1 MILNLII
8 VCALVGL
15 GILLVIPAIRLLESR
30 PLLSLCPLVLIFVA
44 TSFYNNGQPIS
55 YEWGG
60 ININIIDLIGPLL
73 LCLTFPFFFARLRD
87 GCGRHDVL
95 LLLLLLWSGILGLNY
110 ILGLRVFGLQG
121 ATNEFRGYFYI
132 ICIALY
138 VASLDIARVWLKL
151 EKLVLFAAF
160 CLSIVAIVGFVEGGF
175 SREDRPIGSSL
186 ALLILQALLIA
197 IFMHQRG
204 QLRLWLIPLVVALLP
219 LVIVLQHRSVW
230 IVAIIALAL
239 VLWLLPSLRTALIQ
253 WGVIGT
259 VVCGGLCALVFGSTL
274 LEALT
279 ESYADAAASA
289 LDPSGADGG
298 GTTFSW
304 RVQGWTALLTGE
316 QMDSARERLVGN
328 PFGTGYD
335 RIMLTGDGVKQLR
348 SESPHNF
355 YVQTMLR
362 GGALGL
368 LAFLALHGML
378 LSGLLRRAKRDVA
391 SRPFLLCM
399 AVLVASQLVYYL
411 VYGSDYIQAIFLGS
425 AIGWLRH
432 SETRHANK

>member
-1 MILNLII
+1 MLINLII

-15 GILLVIPAIRLLESR
+15 ALLLIIPAIRLLESR

-44 TSFYNNGQPIS
+44 TSFYNNGLLIS
-55 YEWGG
+55 FVWSG
-60 ININIIDLIGPLL
+60 ITINVIDVIGPLL

-87 GCGRHDVL
+87 GCGRHDLL
-95 LLLLLLWSGILGLNY
+95 LLLLLLWSMILGWNY
-110 ILGLRVFGLQG
+110 ILGLRAFGLQV
-121 ATNEFRGYFYI
+121 ATNEFRSYFYM

-138 VASLDIARVWLKL
+138 VASLDIARVWQKL

-160 CLSIVAIVGFVEGGF
+160 CLSIVAIIGFVDGGIARG
-175 SREDRPIGSSL
+175 SRPISSSH

-204 QLRLWLIPLVVALLP
+204 QLRAWLIPLVVALLP
-219 LVIVLQHRSVW
+219 LLIILQHRSVW

-239 VLWLLPSLRTALIQ
+239 VLCLLPSLRTALIQ

-259 VVCGGLCALVFGSTL
+259 VVCGGLCTLVFGATL
-274 LEALT
+274 LESLA
-279 ESYADAAASA
+279 ESYNDAAASS
-289 LDPSGADGG
+289 LDPTGADGSS
-298 GTTFSW
+298 TTFSW

-316 QMDSARERLVGN
+316 QMDSARERLIGN
-328 PFGTGYD
+328 PFGTGWE
-335 RIMLTGDGVKQLR
+335 RIMLTSDGVPIVR
-348 SESPHNF
+348 SESPHNL
-355 YVQTMLR
+355 YVQTLLR

-368 LAFLALHGML
+368 LAFVALHGML
-378 LSGLLRRAKRDVA
+378 LRGLLRRAKLDA
-391 SRPFLLCM
+391 AARPFLLCM
-399 AVLVASQLVYYL
+399 AVLLASQLVYYL

-432 SETRHANK
+432 SETRHVSK

>member
-1 MILNLII
+1 M
-8 VCALVGL
+8 
-15 GILLVIPAIRLLESR
+15 R
-30 PLLSLCPLVLIFVA
+30 
-44 TSFYNNGQPIS
+44 
-55 YEWGG
+55 
-60 ININIIDLIGPLL
+60 
-73 LCLTFPFFFARLRD
+73 
-87 GCGRHDVL
+87 
-95 LLLLLLWSGILGLNY
+95 
-110 ILGLRVFGLQG
+110 
-121 ATNEFRGYFYI
+121 
-132 ICIALY
+132 
-138 VASLDIARVWLKL
+138 
-151 EKLVLFAAF
+151 
-160 CLSIVAIVGFVEGGF
+160 
-175 SREDRPIGSSL
+175 
-186 ALLILQALLIA
+186 
-197 IFMHQRG
+197 
-204 QLRLWLIPLVVALLP
+204 
-219 LVIVLQHRSVW
+219 
-230 IVAIIALAL
+230 
-239 VLWLLPSLRTALIQ
+239 

-259 VVCGGLCALVFGSTL
+259 VVCGGLCTLVFGATL

-355 YVQTMLR
+355 YVQTLLR

-368 LAFLALHGML
+368 LAFVALHGL
-378 LSGLLRRAKRDVA
+378 LLRGLLRCAKRDVA
-391 SRPFLLCM
+391 SRSFLLCM

-432 SETRHANK
+432 SETRHANR

>member
-1 MILNLII
+1 MVINLII
-8 VCALVGL
+8 MCILLGL
-15 GILLVIPAIRLLESR
+15 GMLLIIPAIRLLESR

-55 YEWGG
+55 YDWGG

-73 LCLTFPFFFARLRD
+73 LCLSFPFFFARLRD

-110 ILGLRVFGLQG
+110 ILGLRAFGLQA

-138 VASLDIARVWLKL
+138 VASLDIERVWMKL

-160 CLSIVAIVGFVEGGF
+160 CLSIVAIFGFWEGGF
-175 SREDRPIGSSL
+175 SRENRPIGSSL

-197 IFMHQRG
+197 IFMHQRE

-259 VVCGGLCALVFGSTL
+259 VVCGGLCALVFGATL
-274 LEALT
+274 LESLAD
-279 ESYADAAASA
+279 SYNDAASSA
-289 LDPSGADGG
+289 LNPSGADGS

-304 RVQGWTALLTGE
+304 RVQGWTTLLTGE
-316 QMDSARERLVGN
+316 QMDSARERLIGN

-335 RIMLTGDGVKQLR
+335 RIMLTSDGMKQVR

-355 YVQTMLR
+355 YVQTLLR

-368 LAFLALHGML
+368 LAFVGLHGL
-378 LSGLLRRAKRDVA
+378 LLRGLLQRAKRDA
-391 SRPFLLCM
+391 AARPFLLCM
-399 AVLVASQLVYYL
+399 AVLVASQLVYYM

-432 SETRHANK
+432 SKTGHANR